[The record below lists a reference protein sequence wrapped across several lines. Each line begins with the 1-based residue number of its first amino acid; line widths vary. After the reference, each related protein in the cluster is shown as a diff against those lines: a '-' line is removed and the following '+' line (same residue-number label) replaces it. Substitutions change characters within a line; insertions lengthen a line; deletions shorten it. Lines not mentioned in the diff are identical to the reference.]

1 LIVIAKAVHEK
12 ALLSVFEQSTASI
25 SPEFALGLEASRGAF
40 SAEILAEQRRWRRE
54 VIWGARPPT
63 IPAIL

>member
-1 LIVIAKAVHEK
+1 VIAKAVHEK

-25 SPEFALGLEASRGAF
+25 SPELVLGLEASRGAF
-40 SAEILAEQRRWRRE
+40 SAEILTEQKRWRRE

-63 IPAIL
+63 IPVIL